1 MNGEE
6 LQSRFSILERPL
18 LSPGVCAV
26 CGTAERQVVDFG
38 LDLEFYGR
46 VYFCRDC
53 TTQIGTVFGDL
64 ISYDKYLMLRDEKNR
79 LERTAEHAMQE
90 FNKELQ
96 NGLSGLGRVRELLH
110 ADWAAIISRESE
122 PEDNQSVIEEP
133 TDVAEPDSEPVSV
146 EGTDG
151 VSSVT
156 SSLTFG

>member
-1 MNGEE
+1 MNGEK
-6 LQSRFSILERPL
+6 LQSRFSILERPI

-53 TTQIGTVFGDL
+53 TIQIGTAFGDL

-90 FNKELQ
+90 FSKELQ
-96 NGLSGLGRVRELLH
+96 NGLAGLDRVRELLH
-110 ADWAAIISRESE
+110 SDWVSIISRESE
-122 PEDNQSVIEEP
+122 SKDNQPAVEES
-133 TDVAEPDSEPVSV
+133 TDITEPDSESVSV
-146 EGTDG
+146 EGTND
-151 VSSVT
+151 VSGVT
-156 SSLTFG
+156 SRLTFG